1 VVTSITAHP
10 VSTVRRQFISFPI
23 ADFQRTKLQMLSWA
37 NQFNIC
43 CFLDNQHYHLPH
55 HSFECMA
62 AAGSLQTLV
71 TAAGTAFEQ
80 LQQLYEQSHDWLF
93 GHLSYDLKNET
104 ESLSSNNTDH
114 IGFPDLCFFI
124 PEVILQLSENELL
137 IGAVDARHETIFH
150 EICAI
155 DPPEPARLAPT
166 PINSRISKEEY
177 IQIIQQLQQ
186 HILRGDCYEINFCQE
201 FFAADV
207 IIDPV
212 QVYCSLS
219 DTSPNPFAAYYK
231 TGERYLLCASPE
243 RYLKKEGDHIFSQPI
258 KGTAQRNLHDAG
270 EDVKSAEHLYNSAKD
285 RSENVMIVDLVRND
299 LSKICEEASV
309 QVEELFGIYS
319 FPQVHQMISTVS
331 GRLRSDLHFIEAIR
345 ATFPMGSM
353 TGAPKKR
360 VMELIEQYEQTRRGI
375 FSGAVGYITP
385 EGDFDFNVVIRSIM
399 YNASR
404 KYLSFQA
411 GSAITFYSDPE
422 KEYEECLLKA
432 AAIKKVLGG

>member
-1 VVTSITAHP
+1 
-10 VSTVRRQFISFPI
+10 
-23 ADFQRTKLQMLSWA
+23 MLSWA

-55 HSFECMA
+55 HSYECMA
-62 AAGSLQTLV
+62 AAGSLQTLA

-80 LQQLYEQSHDWLF
+80 LQQLYEHNHDWVF

-104 ESLSSNNTDH
+104 EGLSSNNTDY

-124 PEVILQLSENELL
+124 PEVILQLSERELL

-155 DPPEPARLAPT
+155 EPPEPGPVGPT
-166 PINSRISKEEY
+166 AINNRISKDEY
-177 IQIIQQLQQ
+177 MHIIQQLQQ

-201 FFAADV
+201 FFAEHV

-258 KGTAQRNLHDAG
+258 KGTAQRNLNDAL
-270 EDVKSAEHLYNSAKD
+270 EDVKSATHLYNSAKD

-331 GRLRSDLHFIEAIR
+331 GRLRSDIHFIEAIR

-385 EGDFDFNVVIRSIM
+385 EGDFDFNVVIRSII
-399 YNASR
+399 YNAAR

-432 AAIKKVLGG
+432 AAIKQVLGGA